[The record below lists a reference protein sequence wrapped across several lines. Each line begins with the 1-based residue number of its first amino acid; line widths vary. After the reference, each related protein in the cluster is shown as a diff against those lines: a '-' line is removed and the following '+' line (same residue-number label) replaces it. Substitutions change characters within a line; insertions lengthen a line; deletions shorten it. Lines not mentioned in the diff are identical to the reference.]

1 LKPVLC
7 VSHEASV
14 SPGIAAEV
22 FDEAGV
28 PFRMMR
34 AWEETDWPSPDDIA
48 GLVVLGGEMNAQD
61 VGGFPFLEDVRAFT
75 SAVVAGGAPVFGICL
90 GAQILAMVLGGSVT
104 PSPRVEIGFKLLD
117 ATTEGRNDPVLGG
130 FADDIAVFQWHED
143 TFMLPP
149 AVTLLFSGG
158 GFDQAF
164 RWGADCYGTQFHF
177 EVTESDIAAWIEATP
192 PERLLQHWGRSGEEV
207 LAEARS
213 KLPPQQEAARVA
225 FRRWAALLEL

>member
-34 AWEETDWPSPDDIA
+34 AWEETDWPAPDDIA
-48 GLVVLGGEMNAQD
+48 GLVVLGGEMNAHEVD
-61 VGGFPFLEDVRAFT
+61 AFPFLKDVHAFT
-75 SAVVAGGAPVFGICL
+75 AGVVAKGVPVLGICL
-90 GAQILAMVLGGSVT
+90 GAQILAIVLGGSVT
-104 PSPRVEIGFKLLD
+104 RSPRVEIGFKLLD
-117 ATTEGRNDPVLGG
+117 ATIEGKSDPVLGG

-143 TFMLPP
+143 TFVLPP
-149 AVTLLFSGG
+149 AVTLLLSGG

-164 RWGADCYGTQFHF
+164 RWGANCYGTQFHF

-192 PERLLQHWGRSGEEV
+192 SERLLHYWGRSGEEV

-213 KLPPQQEAARVA
+213 KLPEQQDAARVA
-225 FRRWAALLEL
+225 FRQWSGLLET